1 MYCRGNPRGR
11 PGPAYHVLIPPY
23 IVRATLA
30 PSRSPWPLCYHEH
43 ITILFDAQK
52 KGGHSFLPLFR
63 NGGGTH
69 CAGIC
74 MAGTVCLTFDFD
86 ALSLWIS
93 RRQTS
98 PASLSRGE
106 FGAVAVPRI
115 LQLLTTYGIQS
126 TWFIPGHT
134 CTGYV
139 RRVTHNEIA
148 DTVG

>member
-1 MYCRGNPRGR
+1 
-11 PGPAYHVLIPPY
+11 
-23 IVRATLA
+23 
-30 PSRSPWPLCYHEH
+30 
-43 ITILFDAQK
+43 
-52 KGGHSFLPLFR
+52 
-63 NGGGTH
+63 
-69 CAGIC
+69 

-134 CTGYV
+134 CTGYLGYPFSHPERNSHRGTLFTTCPV
-139 RRVTHNEIA
+139 Y
-148 DTVG
+148 G